1 MGRHALKTADVSDHM
16 PKTIIAADRTALV
29 IIDLQKGIASMP
41 VFPRSSGEVISN
53 AALIAG
59 EFRKRKMP
67 VFLVRVLPVPPL
79 DLRPESDAQP
89 PVRRDMPSDWAEIV
103 PELGPREGDVVIT
116 KRQWGAF
123 YGTEL
128 EMQLRRRRADTIV
141 LCGISTNIGVEST
154 ARFAYEFGF
163 NQIFV
168 EDAMAARS
176 EEEHR
181 LAIQTTFPRMG
192 RVRST
197 SEVLDGLSRR

>member
-1 MGRHALKTADVSDHM
+1 MAETNIV
-16 PKTIIAADRTALV
+16 ADRTALV
-29 IIDLQKGIASMP
+29 VIDLQRGIASMP
-41 VFPRSSGEVISN
+41 VFPRSSDEVISN
-53 AALIAG
+53 AARIAS

-67 VFLVRVLPVPPL
+67 VFLVRVLPAPPL
-79 DLRPESDAQP
+79 GLRPVSDAQP
-89 PVRRDMPSDWAEIV
+89 PFIRDMPSDWAEIV
-103 PELGPREGDVVIT
+103 PDLGPMEGDVVIT

-128 EMQLRRRRADTIV
+128 EMQLRRRGIDTIV
-141 LCGISTNIGVEST
+141 LCGISTSIGVEST

-181 LAIQTTFPRMG
+181 LAIRTTFPRMG

-197 SEVLDGLSRR
+197 QDVLAALSL